1 MRILSTIL
9 STILTLQI
17 VLLAPSYGQ
26 AIEGNPKTLIAF
38 EQALELFQKGQYES
52 AQHYMDAYALLDEG
66 SLKAIEAQYY
76 AALCASKLNRLDSEA
91 RLKHFIQLYPNYQKA
106 AQAYYELGNLYA
118 AKQDYHQSL
127 DYYLAI
133 DTIQLDLATQ
143 HALQYRLA
151 YAYLNEKNFDQA
163 LAYFNEIKKQD
174 TPYTYAANYY
184 AGYIALKSGNY
195 EAALIDLKKAAQD
208 EAYQPV
214 VPYLVVEVFYHQKRF
229 KELIT
234 YSTTLG
240 ELTYPLKNQEDIA
253 LFTAEAHFFLKEYP
267 PAARYYETYLDSQEG
282 NVDQAVRYRFAYALY
297 KSAEDYKALKYF
309 KEVALQE
316 GSLGQLAS
324 YYLGVLYLKTDQ
336 RKLALAAF
344 DQARQ
349 KDFDKIVQAEAA
361 FQYAKVNCELGNLT
375 VAITVL
381 EKFQQSYPK
390 SKHIKEA
397 NILLSEAYLHTNNYA
412 LAIDYIEHLPSQSV
426 AIRKVYQQVT
436 LYKGQECFNE
446 EAYPQA
452 EHWLKKSLNHPY
464 DQTLVGQAHLWLA
477 ETLAAKQAYKQAIG
491 HYQVVL
497 SKQDQYKELSQQA
510 FYGLG
515 YAYFNTQDYAQALLK
530 FKQYSNQADERS
542 NQAWVADARLRA
554 ADCYYAVKDYK
565 QALQMY
571 DLVLAQYPAHVHYQK
586 ALIYGIQGDVQA
598 AQENLAIIH
607 QQYQHTAYYEKALFE
622 YAYLAFK
629 TQAYPLAI
637 ERFTKFIQQRPHSS
651 LIPDAL
657 LHRAIACVN
666 LQQDRQA
673 AEDYKII
680 LQDYPKHAHAA
691 SALLELPR
699 LLIQLGEPEKVQQYL
714 ASYEAANPSS
724 NSLEYLNF
732 ETAKSLFYN
741 QSYTQAITQLD
752 NFIRSYPSSGLIQEA
767 YFLLSEAHYRIG
779 DYAQALSNY
788 QAVLKAP
795 GSVFYNKALLRL
807 ASIAY
812 DQQDFATALDY
823 YKQLQLSASNK
834 KENYYALEGIM
845 KASYG
850 LQQYDQSK
858 QAASLI
864 KEQGNIT
871 INATDQAVL
880 YLAKS
885 AMQQGER
892 QKAMEYFKQLLAIGK
907 DSYAAEAQY
916 RIAQI
921 LYETGEYNQS
931 LETLFE
937 LNKQF
942 STYTTWVNQAFLLI
956 ADNYM
961 ALGELFQ
968 AKATLQSIIEHAT
981 DAAIVRDAQK
991 KLMEVNQQADSQAQ
1005 PAAEKEPA
1013 AEREED
1019 SEFKTLEP

>member
-1 MRILSTIL
+1 MMRILSIT
-9 STILTLQI
+9 LTLQI
-17 VLLAPSYGQ
+17 ALLAHSHGQ
-26 AIEGNPKTLIAF
+26 AIEGNPNLIAF

-52 AQHYMDAYALLDEG
+52 AQHYMDAYARLDG
-66 SLKAIEAQYY
+66 SGLEAIEAQYY
-76 AALCASKLNRLDSEA
+76 AALCASRLNRIDSEA
-91 RLKHFIQLYPNYQKA
+91 RLNQFIQAYPNHHKT

-118 AKQDYHQSL
+118 AKQNYTQSL
-127 DYYLAI
+127 VYYLTV
-133 DTIQLDLATQ
+133 DTTQLDLATQ

-184 AGYIALKSGNY
+184 AGYIALKSGDY
-195 EAALIDLKKAAQD
+195 EAALVDLKKAGEDQ
-208 EAYQPV
+208 AYQPV
-214 VPYLVVEVFYHQKRF
+214 VPYLIVEVFYHQKKF
-229 KELIT
+229 KELVT
-234 YSTTLG
+234 YSATLG
-240 ELTYPLKNQEDIA
+240 DLSYPLKNQEDIA
-253 LFTAEAHFFLKEYP
+253 LFTAEAYFFLKEYP
-267 PAARYYETYLDSQEG
+267 AAARHYESYLGLQEG
-282 NVDQAVRYRFAYALY
+282 TVDQEVIYRLAYSLY
-297 KSAEDYKALKYF
+297 KSTEDYKALKYF

-316 GSLGQLAS
+316 GLLGQLAS

-336 RKLALAAF
+336 RKLALTAF

-349 KDFDKIVQAEAA
+349 KDFDKTVQAEAA
-361 FQYAKVNCELGNLT
+361 FQYAKVNYELGNLT
-375 VAITVL
+375 VAIAVL
-381 EKFQQSYPK
+381 EKFQQIYPK

-436 LYKGQECFNE
+436 LYKGQEYFNE
-446 EAYPQA
+446 EAYDQA
-452 EHWLKKSLNHPY
+452 EHWLKKSLGHPY
-464 DQTLVGQAHLWLA
+464 DQMLVGQAHLWLG

-491 HYQVVL
+491 HYQAIL
-497 SKQDQYKELSQQA
+497 SKQDAYRELSQQA
-510 FYGLG
+510 LYGLA
-515 YAYFNTQDYAQALLK
+515 YAYFNTQDYGQALPK
-530 FKQYSNQADERS
+530 FVQYTKQADG
-542 NQAWVADARLRA
+542 QKTPTWIADARLRT
-554 ADCYYAVKDYK
+554 ADCYYAIKDYK

-571 DLVLAQYPAHVHYQK
+571 DLVLDQYPAHAHYQK
-586 ALIYGIQGDVQA
+586 ALIYGIQGDTKA
-598 AQENLAIIH
+598 AQENLVIIH

-629 TQAYPLAI
+629 TQDYPLAI

-651 LIPDAL
+651 LLPDAL
-657 LHRAIACVN
+657 LDRAIACGN
-666 LQQDRQA
+666 LEQHRQA
-673 AEDYKII
+673 AEDYKLI
-680 LQDYPKHAHAA
+680 LQDYPKHAHAT
-691 SALLELPR
+691 SALLELPK

-741 QSYTQAITQLD
+741 QSYTQAATQLD
-752 NFIRSYPSSGLIQEA
+752 SFIRNYPSSGLMQEA
-767 YFLLSEAHYRIG
+767 YFLLAEAHYRMG

-788 QAVLKAP
+788 QAVLKAS
-795 GSVFYNKALLRL
+795 GSVFHNKALLRL

-812 DQQDFATALDY
+812 EQQDYATALDY
-823 YKQLQLSASNK
+823 YKELQLSASNK

-885 AMQQGER
+885 AMQQGEK
-892 QKAMEYFKQLLAIGK
+892 QKAMDYFKQLLATGK

-968 AKATLQSIIEHAT
+968 AKATLQSIIENAT
-981 DAAIVRDAQK
+981 DTAIIGDARQK
-991 KLMEVNQQADSQAQ
+991 LLEVTQQADSLAQ
-1005 PAAEKEPA
+1005 PAAEKEPV